1 MVTYQITERIWV
13 SGYSQILLFGS
24 LYILPNV
31 EKHIGVSFTRRNL
44 FLGLVIAIIISDSII
59 FFAEIKSKELYSNWI
74 ISINAT
80 IAATL
85 AILVIYRIKTQ
96 QHHHE
101 HNTKAHIAL
110 AIGLSLWLCADII
123 WAIYQIILEIVPP
136 VPSIADFLWLTAY
149 CFLAYY
155 LYATYGEF
163 HKKFRFNKRVVF
175 FSIIGSAIFLG
186 YIISVTLS
194 LSTLTTPRGIVMF
207 TVIVAYPILDAI
219 LMIPAI
225 SILVNFKNE
234 PLWFTPWIC
243 ESLGIFLMAVSDSW
257 FALVVLTSLLEQY
270 WLSALFFAAHY
281 LVIAAGLVWYI
292 KFLLAVPADSN
303 SRRLS
308 TEVTI
313 STDNIRKSIFSINKR
328 RLLPFYRKEKRVR
341 YITIAALATIIII
354 TTAGIV
360 NYYYYSSYLPY
371 PFLSFLSFAN
381 NNANSEIILPAP
393 VGSKNVVTIGALLPL
408 TGTLSSVG
416 ESEEA
421 ALDIAVKDINENFSK
436 NHSSIQISVVVED
449 TQTNPSVSLE
459 KLKYLVGK
467 GIRIIIGPATS
478 ADLQATQDYANS
490 NGVLLL
496 SPSST
501 APSLA
506 IPGNNVFRFVPDDTH
521 QAQAISKLMW
531 NDGIRVVIPLW
542 RTDVY
547 GNDLV
552 NAVKQNFQQLG
563 GRVLQGVGYTPNTGD
578 FFASLNR
585 INFIVWDQDLRSLS
599 SKLNEAI
606 SKYGTDKVAIYL
618 VAFDEVAPI
627 FVQSQSHPIL
637 STVKWYGSDG
647 SALNNKLIR
656 NPEAALFAIKTS
668 FPTPIYAVENDSNDK
683 FRHFEAQIHKKI
695 ERTPRSYASVAYDVL
710 WIAALTEVNA
720 KNVHD
725 TNYLKNTLVKIA
737 NSYKGITGNTSLN
750 QAGDRKYGDYDFW
763 AIRNIDNTHGTFAW
777 KVVSKYLFVEIKN
790 KQRLM
795 PEIIST
801 R

>member
-1 MVTYQITERIWV
+1 
-13 SGYSQILLFGS
+13 
-24 LYILPNV
+24 
-31 EKHIGVSFTRRNL
+31 
-44 FLGLVIAIIISDSII
+44 
-59 FFAEIKSKELYSNWI
+59 
-74 ISINAT
+74 
-80 IAATL
+80 
-85 AILVIYRIKTQ
+85 
-96 QHHHE
+96 
-101 HNTKAHIAL
+101 
-110 AIGLSLWLCADII
+110 
-123 WAIYQIILEIVPP
+123 
-136 VPSIADFLWLTAY
+136 
-149 CFLAYY
+149 
-155 LYATYGEF
+155 
-163 HKKFRFNKRVVF
+163 
-175 FSIIGSAIFLG
+175 
-186 YIISVTLS
+186 
-194 LSTLTTPRGIVMF
+194 
-207 TVIVAYPILDAI
+207 
-219 LMIPAI
+219 MIPAI
-225 SILVNFKNE
+225 SILVNFKHE

-281 LVIAAGLVWYI
+281 LVIAAGLIWYI
-292 KFLLAVPADSN
+292 KFLLAVPADTN

-313 STDNIRKSIFSINKR
+313 STDNIPKSIFSSNNKR

-360 NYYYYSSYLPY
+360 NYYYYSSSSYLPY
-371 PFLSFLSFAN
+371 PLLSSFLSFANN

-393 VGSKNVVTIGALLPL
+393 VGSKNIVTLGALLPL

-421 ALDIAVKDINENFSK
+421 ALDIAVKDINQNFSK

-506 IPGNNVFRFVPDDTH
+506 IAGNNVFRFIPDDTH

-531 NDGIRVVIPLW
+531 NDGIRVVIPFW

-599 SKLNEAI
+599 SKLNQAI
-606 SKYGTDKVAIYL
+606 STYGVDKVAVYL
-618 VAFDEVAPI
+618 VSFDEVAPI
-627 FVQSQSHPIL
+627 FIQAQSHPIL

-656 NPEAALFAIKTS
+656 NPEAAAFAVKTS

-683 FRHFEAQIHKKI
+683 FKHFEAEIHKKI

-710 WIAALTEVNA
+710 WIAALTENSV

-725 TNYLKNTLVKIA
+725 TNNYLRNTLVKIA
-737 NSYKGITGNTSLN
+737 NSYNGITGNTSLN

-763 AIRNIDNTHGTFAW
+763 AIRNADNTYGTFAW
-777 KVVSKYLFVEIKN
+777 KVVSKYLLEETKN